1 MNNNTKKDK
10 ERTKSIRM
18 KLREYLQEKQLL
30 MDGAMG
36 TYYAGLVKDDTTI
49 PEMANLTNP
58 GLVKDIHLEYI
69 NAGARLL
76 RTNTF
81 AANTKVL
88 PLSEL
93 EVSDMVVA
101 SCELAKSAAA
111 IAKANGL
118 KEEVW
123 IGGSI
128 GPIAVQSAVRETDI
142 EEEYKRICNAMLSC
156 QVDAI
161 IFETFDDLRSILPI
175 IKYIRKKSDV
185 FIMTNF
191 SLNKN
196 GYTQA
201 GISAQR
207 ILNEAAAVEEIDA
220 CGFNCGIGSG
230 HMYKII
236 RQLQIPR
243 NKYFAVLP
251 NASYP
256 ELIQNRLVFLD
267 NARYFEEN
275 MRSIETLGVH
285 IVGGCCGTNPSY
297 IKELKQ
303 SLTENRVPV
312 TSHVEVKDQEVQ
324 VTKLKKNKM
333 MQLFEE
339 GKKVVAVELDPPY
352 DADCSKIIECA
363 KQLTQADII
372 TFADSPMGRSRV
384 DSILMSLKI
393 AQETGHMVM
402 PHISCRDKN
411 MIAMRSTLLGAYIHG
426 IRNCLFVT
434 GDPVPSVSR
443 VNTTGVF
450 DYNSIQLMNFVKE
463 MNEEHFQADPIVYGG
478 ALNHARGFVD
488 RVAERMQKK
497 IDAGAS
503 YFMTQPIYADEDIE
517 RIAKLKEL
525 TDTKILCGIMPLV
538 SYRNANFIK
547 NEMTGIHVPD
557 EIVARYSM
565 DMTKEEAEWV
575 GAKIAN
581 ETIGKLKDIADGYY
595 FMLPF
600 NRVSLM
606 DKIQI
611 Q

>member
-1 MNNNTKKDK
+1 M
-10 ERTKSIRM
+10 R
-18 KLREYLQEKQLL
+18 LREYLETKQLL

-36 TYYAGLVKDDTTI
+36 TYYASLAKEDHFI

-69 NAGARLL
+69 NAGARLI

-81 AANTKVL
+81 AANTKMI
-88 PLSEL
+88 PMN
-93 EVSDMVVA
+93 EVEQKQLILK

-111 IAKANGL
+111 IAKSNGL
-118 KEEVW
+118 KENVW

-128 GPIAVQSAVRETDI
+128 GPIAIQSATSEDDI
-142 EEEYKRICNAMLSC
+142 VEEYKRMCNTMLEC
-156 QVDAI
+156 QLDAI
-161 IFETFDDLRSILPI
+161 IFETFDEIRSLIPVI
-175 IKYIRKKSDV
+175 EYIRSKSDI

-196 GYTQA
+196 GYTQC

-207 ILNEAAAVEEIDA
+207 ILKEAGAVEGIDA

-230 HMYKII
+230 HMYKIVKEVKF
-236 RQLQIPR
+236 PT
-243 NKYFAVLP
+243 NKYSVVLP

-256 ELIQNRLVFLD
+256 EQIQNRLVFLE
-267 NARYFEEN
+267 NAKYFEEN
-275 MRSIETLGVH
+275 MNLIRNLGVH
-285 IVGGCCGTNPSY
+285 IVGGCCGTTPSY
-297 IKELKQ
+297 IKELNQKL
-303 SLTENRVPV
+303 SDYEVPAIR
-312 TSHVEVKDQEVQ
+312 EVQ
-324 VTKLKKNKM
+324 VKEVEEEKPRATLNKLL
-333 MQLFEE
+333 QLFEE

-352 DADCSKIIECA
+352 DADCNKVMECA
-363 KQLTQADII
+363 RQLTNADII
-372 TFADSPMGRSRV
+372 TMADSPMGRSRV

-393 AQETGHMVM
+393 ENETGHMVM

-426 IRNCLFVT
+426 IRNCLVVT
-434 GDPVPSVSR
+434 GDPVPNVSR

-450 DYNSIQLMNFVKE
+450 DYNSIQLMHFVKE
-463 MNEEHFQADPIVYGG
+463 MNEEHFATDPIVYGG
-478 ALNHARGFVD
+478 ALNQSRGVIEK
-488 RVAERMQKK
+488 VAERMQKK
-497 IDAGAS
+497 IEAGAS
-503 YFMTQPIYADEDIE
+503 YFLTQPIYSKEDIE

-525 TDTKILCGIMPLV
+525 VNTKILCGIMPLV

-547 NEMTGIHVPD
+547 NEMTGIFVPD
-557 EIVARYSM
+557 DIVKRYSPEM
-565 DMTKEEAEWV
+565 SKEEAEWV
-575 GAKIAN
+575 GAEIAN
-581 ETIGKLKDIADGYY
+581 ELIDQLKDVADGYY

-611 Q
+611 R